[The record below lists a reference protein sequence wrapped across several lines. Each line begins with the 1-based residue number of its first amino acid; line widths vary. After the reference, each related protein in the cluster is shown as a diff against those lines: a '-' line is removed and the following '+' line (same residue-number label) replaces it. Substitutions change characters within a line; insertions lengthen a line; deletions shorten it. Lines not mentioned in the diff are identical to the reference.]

1 MKKTIE
7 KPIEPAEPVKAVDPV
22 KPQPEADL
30 KLAHAISFRWR
41 ILFALPTICS
51 SIFSNLY
58 TAVDGAFVARW
69 IHTDALS
76 AINITMP
83 MTYLASALGMMFGIG
98 GNALTY
104 GTIRRAQTDF
114 IVTSGISDWALQFK
128 TGCRSEFVIIDV
140 CGP

>member
-1 MKKTIE
+1 M
-7 KPIEPAEPVKAVDPV
+7 KAVDPV

-30 KLAHAISFRWR
+30 KLAHEISFRWL

-98 GNALTY
+98 GNDLTY
-104 GTIRRAQTDF
+104 GTVRRAQTDF
-114 IVTSGISDWALQFK
+114 IS
-128 TGCRSEFVIIDV
+128 RSSIYPFLRFGSPRADGFHRHIRHFRLGAPIQNGLPV
-140 CGP
+140 